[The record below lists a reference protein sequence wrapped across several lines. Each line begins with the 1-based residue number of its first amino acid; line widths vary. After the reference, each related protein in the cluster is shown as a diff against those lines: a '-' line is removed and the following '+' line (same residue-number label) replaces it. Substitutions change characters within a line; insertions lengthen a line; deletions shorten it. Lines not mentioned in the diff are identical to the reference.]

1 MANEFNISQLLFQ
14 AFGSAG
20 VLYSPSFDG
29 EQVPGI
35 NYDLEMATAD
45 DLPSTPSS
53 LGTPIVFPWSLKGGN
68 YLTYNSKG
76 EIIEKTLGDFRMPAA
91 TLCVFTRAKIMR
103 TTAVSG
109 GRGTVKEMYGFD
121 DWSITVKGVMVPE
134 SNHPQA
140 TDVFEMRNK
149 LLEFENLTDAIEVSG
164 DLFEAIGVSHLVINR
179 INIPQLQGK
188 PRMIPF
194 EMNCISD
201 QPIELLLL

>member
-1 MANEFNISQLLFQ
+1 MGNNFNISQILFQ

-20 VLYSPSFDG
+20 VLYNPSFEEG
-29 EQVPGI
+29 EVPEL
-35 NYDLEMATAD
+35 NYDLEIATD
-45 DLPSTPSS
+45 EDLPSTPSS
-53 LGTPIVFPWSLKGGN
+53 LGRPIVFPWSLKGGQ
-68 YLTYNSKG
+68 YMTYNDKG
-76 EIIEKTLGDFRMPAA
+76 EVIQKTIEDFRMPAA
-91 TLCVFTRAKIMR
+91 SLCVFTRAKIMR
-103 TTAVSG
+103 TTPVSG

-121 DWSITVKGVMVPE
+121 DWSITVKGVMVNE

-140 TDVFEMRNK
+140 KDVFAMRDK
-149 LLEFENLTDAIEVSG
+149 LLQFENLTDAIGVSG
-164 DLFEAIGVSHLVINR
+164 DLFEAIGVSHVVINR

>member
-1 MANEFNISQLLFQ
+1 LANDFNISQILFQ

-20 VLYSPSFDG
+20 VLYRPSFGD
-29 EQVPGI
+29 EQVPEL
-35 NYDLEMATAD
+35 NYDLEVATD
-45 DLPSTPSS
+45 EDLPSTPSS
-53 LGTPIVFPWSLKGGN
+53 LGTPIVFPWSLKGGK
-68 YLTYNSKG
+68 YLTYNYKG
-76 EIIEKTLGDFRMPAA
+76 EIIEKTLEEFRMPAA
-91 TLCVFTRAKIMR
+91 ALCVFTRAKIMR

-121 DWSITVKGVMVPE
+121 DWSITVKGVMLSE

-140 TDVFEMRNK
+140 PDVFEMRNR
-149 LLEFENLTDAIEVSG
+149 LLQFENLTDAIGVSG

-179 INIPQLQGK
+179 ISIPQVPGK

-194 EMNCISD
+194 EMNCVSD